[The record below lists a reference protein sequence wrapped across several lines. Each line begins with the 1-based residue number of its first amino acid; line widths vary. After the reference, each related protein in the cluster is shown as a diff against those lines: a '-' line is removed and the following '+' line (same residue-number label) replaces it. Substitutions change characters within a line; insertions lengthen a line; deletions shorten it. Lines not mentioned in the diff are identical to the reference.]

1 MAVLEIKGLYKKYS
15 RKDAWAVNNIDLSVP
30 KGELLALLGE
40 SGSGKTTLLRLIA
53 GFEEPEKGS
62 IQVDGR
68 VIVNANTYIPPE
80 KRNIG
85 MVFQEYALFPH
96 MTINENIQFGLHKLK
111 RADQK
116 RRTVEVLKI
125 VGLMPYASRYPHQL
139 SGGQQQ
145 RAALARALA
154 PNPSMLLLDEP
165 FSNLDGV
172 LKDQVR
178 EELKYILKETNTTA
192 IFVTHDTKDALATA
206 DRIALL
212 KEGKIQQTGKPEEL
226 YRKPVNIYTA
236 GFLGKVNIIQASVKN
251 DGFDSQVG
259 FIPFPEIMQYK
270 EKVTLVVRPEHLHAG
285 NSPSHFIKGKVDSVN
300 YFGDSLFVTVKVS
313 NEKGTCKLI
322 YKSSCSCSFSIGE
335 SIQLKLDVSEMHL
348 LDTCW
353 PGIVPGALA
362 Q

>member
-53 GFEEPEKGS
+53 GFEEPERGS
-62 IQVDGR
+62 IEVDGR
-68 VIVNANTYIPPE
+68 VIVNSNTYIPPE

-96 MTINENIQFGLHKLK
+96 MTIEENIQFGLHKLK
-111 RADQK
+111 AAEKSK
-116 RRTVEVLKI
+116 RTREVLKI
-125 VGLMPYASRYPHQL
+125 VGLMPYTSRYPHQL

-178 EELKYILKETNTTA
+178 EELKYILKETHTTA

-226 YRKPVNIYTA
+226 YRKPVNVYTA
-236 GFLGKVNIIQASVKN
+236 GFLGKVNIIQASVKKE
-251 DGFDSQVG
+251 GFDSQIG
-259 FIPFPEIMQYK
+259 FIPFPGCLQYK
-270 EKVTLVVRPEHLHAG
+270 EKVTLVIRPEHLQAG
-285 NSPSHFIKGKVDSVN
+285 NFPTHYIKGKVDAVN

-313 NEKGTCKLI
+313 NEKGIYKLI
-322 YKSSCSCSFSIGE
+322 YKSNCSCSFSVGE
-335 SIQLKLDVSEMHL
+335 DIHLKPDISQIHL

-353 PGIVPGALA
+353 PGIKPVNLS